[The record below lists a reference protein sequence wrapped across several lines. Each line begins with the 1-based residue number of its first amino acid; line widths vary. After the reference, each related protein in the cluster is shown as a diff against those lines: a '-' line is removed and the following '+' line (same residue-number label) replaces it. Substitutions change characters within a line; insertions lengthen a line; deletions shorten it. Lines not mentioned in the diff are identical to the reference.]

1 MDFAAEVLLHNAQL
15 GMKGNRATLLRIA
28 EEGYYELNARFGEQL
43 HRLLLPIAETALIL
57 SSPEEVFEA
66 TVDEVER

>member
-1 MDFAAEVLLHNAQL
+1 
-15 GMKGNRATLLRIA
+15 
-28 EEGYYELNARFGEQL
+28 
-43 HRLLLPIAETALIL
+43 LLLPIAETALIL